1 MLIYP
6 YTKEKTVPV
15 PRRGEIMRDE
25 TKMDVYMSGV
35 TGAEYDAGM
44 KQLMSN
50 KEIIVP
56 ILQMTVSEFKTCRM
70 GSSFKPLIPALCLF
84 LRHLYYCQKFP
95 ILFQRSGVG
104 RARKKQ
110 LIQCF
115 ICHAKKSKK
124 MYKLFAHGYT
134 VNRKTNSTTPRY

>member
-56 ILQMTVSEFKTCRM
+56 ILQMTVSEFKTCSGKSPFTGKRITM
-70 GSSFKPLIPALCLF
+70 RPTEFPVGSRRKFVGHDAECNSLVALPVYRGGKQSEAF
-84 LRHLYYCQKFP
+84 TRIH
-95 ILFQRSGVG
+95 FQQSWSRRIAVG
-104 RARKKQ
+104 
-110 LIQCF
+110 
-115 ICHAKKSKK
+115 H
-124 MYKLFAHGYT
+124 KLAF
-134 VNRKTNSTTPRY
+134 V